1 MHVLCI
7 YSKAQVEKI
16 SSPLPC
22 SIVLISFING
32 EFRNVAVISCIS
44 PEQIAYAL
52 GMIRLK
58 MPAKRL
64 VFK

>member
-1 MHVLCI
+1 M
-7 YSKAQVEKI
+7 YSVFIQKLRLKKI
-16 SSPLPC
+16 SSPSPC

-58 MPAKRL
+58 LPA
-64 VFK
+64 

>member
-1 MHVLCI
+1 M
-7 YSKAQVEKI
+7 YSVFIQKLRLKKI
-16 SSPLPC
+16 SSPSPC

-58 MPAKRL
+58 LPAK
-64 VFK
+64 

>member
-1 MHVLCI
+1 M
-7 YSKAQVEKI
+7 YSVFIQKLRLKKI
-16 SSPLPC
+16 SSSPC

-58 MPAKRL
+58 LPAK
-64 VFK
+64 